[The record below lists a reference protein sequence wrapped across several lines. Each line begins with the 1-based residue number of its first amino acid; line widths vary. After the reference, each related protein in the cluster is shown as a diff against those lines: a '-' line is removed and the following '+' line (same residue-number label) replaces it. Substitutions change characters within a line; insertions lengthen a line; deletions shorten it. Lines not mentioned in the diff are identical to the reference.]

1 MSTTTG
7 PQASDDDKNET
18 EPADVA
24 KSEVRK
30 DAVGAEI
37 GMMPEGEGST
47 FEPEEDLEAQT

>member
-18 EPADVA
+18 EPQDVE

-30 DAVGAEI
+30 EAVGAEI